1 MEIRGDK
8 GVDRN
13 NKTTF
18 TFLQFISNT
27 ANNCGVSKCSIKLI
41 FVLHFIL

>member
-8 GVDRN
+8 GVDTN

-18 TFLQFISNT
+18 TFYIINIIKIYIIIRL
-27 ANNCGVSKCSIKLI
+27 SII
-41 FVLHFIL
+41 NVENSVT